1 LNIYGQ
7 AAQNPAAARA
17 DLIARAGKAA
27 APAPKV
33 APKPSAFE

>member
-1 LNIYGQ
+1 MQIYEL
-7 AAQNPAAARA
+7 AAPNPNAARA

-27 APAPKV
+27 APLPKV